1 MLLKMRKIRKIATM
15 NLIISRVPVIGCS
28 SYYGGLNIYIRAL
41 IPQKGR
47 ISICTHQAHRP
58 GEICE
63 FPIFVVFFRPS
74 VVFSGGVYWGAP
86 FSEKILPY

>member
-1 MLLKMRKIRKIATM
+1 MVKIRKIATM
-15 NLIISRVPVIGCS
+15 NLIISRVFVIGCS

-63 FPIFVVFFRPS
+63 FPIFVVFFDQVLFLVGCILGRPL
-74 VVFSGGVYWGAP
+74 FG
-86 FSEKILPY
+86 K